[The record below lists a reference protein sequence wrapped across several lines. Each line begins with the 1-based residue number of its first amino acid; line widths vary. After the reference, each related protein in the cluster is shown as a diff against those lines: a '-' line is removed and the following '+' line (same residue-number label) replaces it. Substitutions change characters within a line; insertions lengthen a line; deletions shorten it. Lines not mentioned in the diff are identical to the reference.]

1 MIFLNNN
8 SSAGSWSGRHIQ
20 FSGSISG
27 SNLRRRDHES
37 DNFLLGCI
45 VGSFGIAITLALI
58 LLPLSICCS
67 TVIYHPFYIFGLVMF
82 ILLTLF
88 GGILCVCYPIMIK
101 CWRYRES
108 KAANATQRK
117 TSASKIYSPYVE
129 DAASASFNDLENQPD
144 ISPAAGNTGLPS
156 HQVAFLDE
164 KDRS

>member
-1 MIFLNNN
+1 MIFLNN
-8 SSAGSWSGRHIQ
+8 SSSGAWSGRHITQ
-20 FSGSISG
+20 FGSISRNN
-27 SNLRRRDHES
+27 SNSVRDHES

-67 TVIYHPFYIFGLVMF
+67 SVIYHPIYVFGLVTF

-108 KAANATQRK
+108 KGNDASQRK
-117 TSASKIYSPYVE
+117 NSASKIYSPYVE

-144 ISPAAGNTGLPS
+144 ISPAAGNMGSPS
-156 HQVAFLDE
+156 KVAFVDE

>member
-1 MIFLNNN
+1 MIFLNN
-8 SSAGSWSGRHIQ
+8 SSAGAWSGRHIT
-20 FSGSISG
+20 FSGSISRNG
-27 SNLRRRDHES
+27 ANRENGES

-67 TVIYHPFYIFGLVMF
+67 TVVYHPFYVFGLVTF

-108 KAANATQRK
+108 SKDSNAQHRK
-117 TSASKIYSPYVE
+117 DSASKIYSPYGE
-129 DAASASFNDLENQPD
+129 DAASASLNDLENQQD
-144 ISPAAGNTGLPS
+144 ISPVAGNMGSPS
-156 HQVAFLDE
+156 HVAFVDE